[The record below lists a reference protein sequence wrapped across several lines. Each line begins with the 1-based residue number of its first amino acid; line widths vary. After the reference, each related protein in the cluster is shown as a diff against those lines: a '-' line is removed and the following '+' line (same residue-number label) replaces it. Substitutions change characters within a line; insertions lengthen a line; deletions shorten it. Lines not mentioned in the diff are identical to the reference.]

1 MDLKRRQSVEHSE
14 TYYLMV
20 DLIENNLIIFERQEF
35 IERLSGLQS
44 NWQIT
49 EEEVAS
55 LLQLADE
62 RNVYDLHVSRQLI
75 TADDLA
81 L

>member
-1 MDLKRRQSVEHSE
+1 MEHSE

-44 NWQIT
+44 NWQLM
-49 EEEVAS
+49 EEEVTN

-62 RNVYDLHVSRQLI
+62 RNVYGIPVSRELI
-75 TADDLA
+75 TADNLA